1 MDGSQ
6 LPKISYHALIATSKV
21 KPWHRSPKV
30 SINQRDGVL
39 FRLVN
44 SLAKAL
50 ATALGAG
57 YSPVAPGTCGTI
69 VAIPLAWALAPL
81 LPWQFILVTAA
92 VTAVAIWAA
101 HRADLAWGSHDS
113 QRIVIDEVAGYLV
126 TMTFV
131 SRTSGVALGI
141 GFIVFRAFDILKP
154 PPVRW
159 LDENLPGGWGVVLDD
174 VAAGVMGAAVMV
186 ALQHFGALA
195 WVERTIV
202 P

>member
-1 MDGSQ
+1 
-6 LPKISYHALIATSKV
+6 
-21 KPWHRSPKV
+21 
-30 SINQRDGVL
+30 L
-39 FRLVN
+39 FRHVN

-57 YSPVAPGTCGTI
+57 YSPIAPGTCGTI

-81 LPWQFILVTAA
+81 LLWQFLIVTGAI
-92 VTAVAIWAA
+92 TALAIWAA
-101 HRADLAWGSHDS
+101 HRADIAWGTHDS
-113 QRIVIDEVAGYLV
+113 GRIVIDEVAGYLV
-126 TMTFV
+126 TVAFV
-131 SRTSGVALGI
+131 PRTSVAALGI
-141 GFIVFRAFDILKP
+141 GFVLFRALDIIKP

-159 LDENLPGGWGVVLDD
+159 LDQNLPGGWGVVLDD
-174 VAAGVMGAAVMV
+174 VAAGVMGAAIMV